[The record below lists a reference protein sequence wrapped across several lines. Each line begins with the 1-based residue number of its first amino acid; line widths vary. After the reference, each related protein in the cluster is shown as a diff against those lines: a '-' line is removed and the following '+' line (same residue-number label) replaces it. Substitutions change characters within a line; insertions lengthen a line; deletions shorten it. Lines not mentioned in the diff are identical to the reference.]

1 MPSGIDDTDKK
12 RLPRDEEFDLV
23 KNIDFTWDALK
34 DAGKIIVKRHVMSL
48 KHLYIY
54 EEFAK
59 VLGKPDPAVF
69 DASRWI
75 SDAEFG
81 RQMLN
86 GVNPVVIR
94 KCTSLPANFPVSEEM
109 VKGLLNRRISL
120 SEEMKVTCC
129 HMNSV
134 QP

>member
-12 RLPRDEEFDLV
+12 RLPRDEEFDRV
-23 KNIDFTWDALK
+23 KNIDFTLDALK
-34 DAGKIIVKRHVMSL
+34 DVGKITVERHVMSL
-48 KHLYIY
+48 EHLYIY
-54 EEFAK
+54 EKFAK

-69 DASRWI
+69 DASRWT

-86 GVNPVVIR
+86 GVNPVVIQ
-94 KCTSLPANFPVSEEM
+94 KCMSLPTNFPVSEEK
-109 VKGLLNRRISL
+109 VKGLLNRGISL

-129 HMNSV
+129 HTNSV